1 MVQDVLERKPLDWLS
16 AIDLTPRVLTETWS
30 RQDYDKTAPADDR
43 PSTTVVFAGH
53 LKLIHRLNGRHELF
67 DVKADPGEERN
78 LIDSQDPTIAA
89 LKAKMLREV
98 DLRPVR
104 PPGPAQPL
112 TEDAKERL
120 RALGYLK

>member
-1 MVQDVLERKPLDWLS
+1 MATGNYPGAARNADE
-16 AIDLTPRVLTETWS
+16 A
-30 RQDYDKTAPADDR
+30 RQDFDKAMPKDGR
-43 PSTTVVFAGH
+43 PSTTVVFAGN
-53 LKLIHRLNGRHELF
+53 LKLIHRLSGNTELF
-67 DVKADPGEERN
+67 DVEKDPGEAVN
-78 LIDSQDPTIAA
+78 LIDSQDPAIVA

-98 DLRPVR
+98 DLRAVR